1 MVGDMMSE
9 KEVNY
14 KAQRFARDSV
24 SYSTPS
30 VKTPKKYSKKNIL
43 TYLES
48 PFKNSNALQEVS
60 AYIRYNNGIY
70 NRLIKYFASMP
81 TFDCMLYPLEV
92 DTKKSTSG
100 EKLMKSYQEDRKS
113 VV

>member
-30 VKTPKKYSKKNIL
+30 VKTPKKYSKANIL

-48 PFKNSNALQEVS
+48 PFKNS
-60 AYIRYNNGIY
+60 
-70 NRLIKYFASMP
+70 
-81 TFDCMLYPLEV
+81 
-92 DTKKSTSG
+92 KS
-100 EKLMKSYQEDRKS
+100 R
-113 VV
+113 

>member
-30 VKTPKKYSKKNIL
+30 VKTPKKYSKANIL

-92 DTKKSTSG
+92 DSKKSSSG
-100 EKLMKSYQEDRKS
+100 EKLMKSYQETAKYLD
-113 VV
+113 